1 MRVKHPVVP
10 NYFMTIPDDDIA
22 AWEAQ
27 GWQRDDTAPATDAP
41 PETTTPP
48 ETVEPSPSDT
58 PIPPPSTPSF
68 EEEK

>member
-27 GWQRDDTAPATDAP
+27 GWLRDDTAPAPTAAA
-41 PETTTPP
+41 ETTAPP
-48 ETVEPSPSDT
+48 ETVESSPLGS
-58 PIPPPSTPSF
+58 PIPPPSAPSF